1 MLDSCRHLET
11 QGFEV
16 TYLEVGH
23 NGLLDVDLLRSHLRA
38 DTLLVSCMMVNNEIG
53 VIQPV
58 REIGALCREHGVY
71 FHCDAAQAIGKVP
84 VDVDEL
90 NIDLMSMSGHKIYGP
105 KGVGALYVRRRPRVQ
120 IKVASPDM
128 LSLCL
133 CLWL

>member
-16 TYLEVGH
+16 TYLEVGK
-23 NGLLDVDLLRSHLRA
+23 NGLLDVDLLRSHLRE

-58 REIGALCREHGVY
+58 REIGALCREKGVY

-84 VDVDEL
+84 VDVEDL

-120 IKVASPDM
+120 LKVCCDP
-128 LSLCL
+128 
-133 CLWL
+133 